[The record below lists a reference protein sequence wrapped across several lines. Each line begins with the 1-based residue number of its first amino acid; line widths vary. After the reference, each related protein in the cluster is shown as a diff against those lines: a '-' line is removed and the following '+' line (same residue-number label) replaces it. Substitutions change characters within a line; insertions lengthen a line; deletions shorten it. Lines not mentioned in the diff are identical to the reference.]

1 MKNTCEFEVPAL
13 SKMVLKTVY
22 IIFRE
27 TQKCSST
34 TNYIPPST
42 LKMHTSKSCNF
53 GWNETANGQWEIK
66 RSGWWFHFQ
75 DIKPELFGLGI
86 CGLSL
91 CWSYEISHWKLF
103 WVLND
108 WDDFFS
114 SRQAWPGLTDS
125 GGILCMRN
133 SIAILQTYGHEM
145 FGKYS
150 KLTSVLLNFRI
161 KLNFWSLKL
170 VEL

>member
-1 MKNTCEFEVPAL
+1 MKNICEFEVPAL

-27 TQKCSST
+27 TQKCSAT

-42 LKMHTSKSCNF
+42 LKMSTSKSCNF
-53 GWNETANGQWEIK
+53 GWSETANGQWEIK

-86 CGLSL
+86 CGLGL
-91 CWSYEISHWKLF
+91 CWSYGISHWKLF

-108 WDDFFS
+108 WDDFFLKDKHD
-114 SRQAWPGLTDS
+114 WDWLTVGVFS
-125 GGILCMRN
+125 ARGTAFPFYKPVVMGCLENIQSWHPC
-133 SIAILQTYGHEM
+133 S
-145 FGKYS
+145 
-150 KLTSVLLNFRI
+150 
-161 KLNFWSLKL
+161 
-170 VEL
+170 